1 MKAVEFLKYVLD
13 SVNMPEDIKKLN
25 IGQLNRLAL
34 ELRSFV
40 LENVSKTGGHLA
52 SNLGIVELTLAL
64 HYCFDAPKDKIVWD
78 VGHQAYIHKILT
90 GRKDKFTT
98 LRQLDGLSGFPKPSE
113 SEYDTFTA
121 GHSSTSI
128 SIALGFACAR
138 DMRGSDEKVVAVIG
152 DGSLTGGVAFEA
164 LNNAGRSNSNI
175 IVVLNDNQMSIS
187 GNVGAL
193 SRHLGEL
200 RTERGY
206 IEAKNDVKKLLNR
219 FPDSEKMV
227 NKIKRTKNRI
237 KYLFIPGVIFEEL
250 GFKYIGPVDG
260 NNIESLIEVINRAKN
275 IEGPVLIHV
284 KTKKG
289 KGYKYAENNPSAYH
303 GVSAFDLS
311 TGASIKKSNK
321 PTYSDV
327 FGKTM
332 CSMADEDDKI
342 VAVSAA
348 MGNGTGLSKFISKH
362 PSRFYDV
369 GIAEQHAVSFS
380 AALAKSG
387 FRPVFAV
394 YSTFLQRAY
403 DEIMQDVCLQ
413 NLHVV
418 FAVDRAGI
426 VGADGETHQGIYD
439 ISYFTHMPNMT
450 VMMPKNGIELE
461 KMLRYA
467 VYNIDGPV
475 AVRYPRGNISDMY
488 SENTS
493 EIEFGKAE
501 LLEDGEKIAVISAGA
516 VCDNAAKVCEML
528 KNDGYNPMLINMRFA
543 KPVDKEMLKLAAE
556 KCGYIFTLED
566 NVIDGGAGMAVLEA
580 LNDMELMN
588 DVKVHSYAFPD
599 KFIEHGTRDQL
610 FERYKLDGES
620 IYKDIKERIDI
631 NGR

>member
-52 SNLGIVELTLAL
+52 SNLGIVELTLAM

-467 VYNIDGPV
+467 VYNIDEPV
-475 AVRYPRGNISDMY
+475 AVRYPRGNISDIY

-610 FERYKLDGES
+610 FERYKLDSEN

>member
-475 AVRYPRGNISDMY
+475 AVRYPRGNISDIY

-501 LLEDGEKIAVISAGA
+501 LLEYGEKIAVISAGA

-580 LNDMELMN
+580 LNDMELIN

-610 FERYKLDGES
+610 FERYKLDSES

>member
-332 CSMADEDDKI
+332 CSMADDDDKI

-475 AVRYPRGNISDMY
+475 AVRYPRGNISDIY

-610 FERYKLDGES
+610 FERYKLDSES

>member
-52 SNLGIVELTLAL
+52 SNLGIVELTLVL

-275 IEGPVLIHV
+275 IEGPVFIHV

-475 AVRYPRGNISDMY
+475 AVRYPRGNISDIY

-610 FERYKLDGES
+610 FERYKLDSES

>member
-1 MKAVEFLKYVLD
+1 MKVVEFLKYVLD

-200 RTERGY
+200 RTEQGY

-311 TGASIKKSNK
+311 TGAPIKKSNK

-332 CSMADEDDKI
+332 CSMADADDKI

-348 MGNGTGLSKFISKH
+348 MGSGTGLSRFISKH

-413 NLHVV
+413 KLHVV

-467 VYNIDGPV
+467 VYKIDGPV
-475 AVRYPRGNISDMY
+475 AVRYPRGNVSDIY
-488 SENTS
+488 SENTA

-501 LLEDGEKIAVISAGA
+501 LLEDGEKIAVVSAGA

-528 KNDGYNPMLINMRFA
+528 KKDGYNPMLINMRFA

-556 KCGYIFTLED
+556 RCSYIFTLED

-580 LNDMELMN
+580 LNDMDLMN
-588 DVKVHSYAFPD
+588 SVKVHSYAFPD

>member
-227 NKIKRTKNRI
+227 NKIKKTKNRI

-475 AVRYPRGNISDMY
+475 AVRYPRGNISDIY

-610 FERYKLDGES
+610 FERYKLDSES

>member
-260 NNIESLIEVINRAKN
+260 NTIESLIEVINRAKN

-475 AVRYPRGNISDMY
+475 AVRYPRGNISDIY

-610 FERYKLDGES
+610 FERYKLDSES

>member
-200 RTERGY
+200 RTERSY

-475 AVRYPRGNISDMY
+475 AVRYPRGNISDIY

-501 LLEDGEKIAVISAGA
+501 LLEDGEKIAVISVGA
-516 VCDNAAKVCEML
+516 VCDNTAKVYEML

-610 FERYKLDGES
+610 FERYKLDSES

>member
-90 GRKDKFTT
+90 GRKDKFIT

-475 AVRYPRGNISDMY
+475 AVRYPRGNISDIY

-501 LLEDGEKIAVISAGA
+501 VLEDGEKIAVISAGA

-543 KPVDKEMLKLAAE
+543 KLVDKEMLKLAAE

-610 FERYKLDGES
+610 FERYKLDSES

>member
-1 MKAVEFLKYVLD
+1 MKVVEFLKYVLD

-475 AVRYPRGNISDMY
+475 AVRYPRGNISDIY

-610 FERYKLDGES
+610 FERYKLDSES

>member
-1 MKAVEFLKYVLD
+1 VKAVEFLKYVLD

-475 AVRYPRGNISDMY
+475 AVRYPRGNISDIY

-580 LNDMELMN
+580 LNDMEFMN

-610 FERYKLDGES
+610 FERYKLDSES

>member
-200 RTERGY
+200 RTERSY

-475 AVRYPRGNISDMY
+475 AVRYPRGNISDIY

-528 KNDGYNPMLINMRFA
+528 KNDGYNPMFINMRFA

-610 FERYKLDGES
+610 FERYKLDSES

>member
-475 AVRYPRGNISDMY
+475 AVRYPRGNISDIY

-501 LLEDGEKIAVISAGA
+501 LLEGGEKIAVISAGA

-543 KPVDKEMLKLAAE
+543 KPADKEMLKLAAE

-610 FERYKLDGES
+610 FERYKLDSES

>member
-90 GRKDKFTT
+90 GRKDKFIT

-475 AVRYPRGNISDMY
+475 AVRYPRGNISDIY

-501 LLEDGEKIAVISAGA
+501 VLEDGEKIAVISAGA

-610 FERYKLDGES
+610 FERYKLDSES

>member
-164 LNNAGRSNSNI
+164 LNNAGKSNSNI

-200 RTERGY
+200 RTEQGY

-332 CSMADEDDKI
+332 CSMADDDDKI

-475 AVRYPRGNISDMY
+475 AVRYPRGNISDIY

-501 LLEDGEKIAVISAGA
+501 LLEEGEKIAVISAGA

-610 FERYKLDGES
+610 FERYKLDSES

>member
-475 AVRYPRGNISDMY
+475 AVRYPRGNISDIY

-610 FERYKLDGES
+610 FERYKLDSES
-620 IYKDIKERIDI
+620 IYKDTKERIDI

>member
-475 AVRYPRGNISDMY
+475 AVRYPRGNISDIY

-501 LLEDGEKIAVISAGA
+501 LIEDGEKIAVISAGA

-610 FERYKLDGES
+610 FERYKLDSES

>member
-1 MKAVEFLKYVLD
+1 MKYVLD

-475 AVRYPRGNISDMY
+475 AVRYPRGNISDIY

-610 FERYKLDGES
+610 FERYKLDSES

>member
-52 SNLGIVELTLAL
+52 SNLGIVELTLAM

-200 RTERGY
+200 RTERSY

-475 AVRYPRGNISDMY
+475 AVRYPRGNISDIY

-610 FERYKLDGES
+610 FERYKLDSES

>member
-138 DMRGSDEKVVAVIG
+138 DMCGSDEKVVAVIG

-475 AVRYPRGNISDMY
+475 AVRYPRGNISDIY

-610 FERYKLDGES
+610 FERYKLDSES

>member
-52 SNLGIVELTLAL
+52 SNLGIVELTLAM

-475 AVRYPRGNISDMY
+475 AVRYPRGNISDIY

-610 FERYKLDGES
+610 FERYKLDSES

>member
-98 LRQLDGLSGFPKPSE
+98 LRQLNGLSGFPKPSE

-152 DGSLTGGVAFEA
+152 DGSLTSGVAFEA

-362 PSRFYDV
+362 QSRFYDV

-475 AVRYPRGNISDMY
+475 AVRYPRGNISDIY

-516 VCDNAAKVCEML
+516 VCENAAKVCEML

-556 KCGYIFTLED
+556 KCGHIFTLED

-610 FERYKLDGES
+610 FERYKLDSAS

>member
-193 SRHLGEL
+193 SRHLGDL

-475 AVRYPRGNISDMY
+475 AVRYPRGNISDIY

-610 FERYKLDGES
+610 FERYKLDSES

>member
-200 RTERGY
+200 RTERSY

-311 TGASIKKSNK
+311 TGASTKKSNK

-332 CSMADEDDKI
+332 CLMADEDDKI

-403 DEIMQDVCLQ
+403 DEIMQDVCMQ

-475 AVRYPRGNISDMY
+475 AVRYPRGNISDIY

-543 KPVDKEMLKLAAE
+543 KPADKEMLKLAAE

-610 FERYKLDGES
+610 FERYKLDSES

>member
-475 AVRYPRGNISDMY
+475 AVRYPRGNISDIY

-501 LLEDGEKIAVISAGA
+501 LLEGGEKIAVISAGA

-610 FERYKLDGES
+610 FERYKLDSES

>member
-439 ISYFTHMPNMT
+439 ISYFTHMPNIT

-475 AVRYPRGNISDMY
+475 AVRYPRGNISDIY

-610 FERYKLDGES
+610 FERYKLDSES

>member
-187 GNVGAL
+187 GNIGAL

-475 AVRYPRGNISDMY
+475 AVRYPRGNISDIY

-580 LNDMELMN
+580 LNDMELIN

-610 FERYKLDGES
+610 FERYKLDSES

>member
-475 AVRYPRGNISDMY
+475 AVRYPRGNISDIY

-493 EIEFGKAE
+493 EIESGKAE

-610 FERYKLDGES
+610 FERYKLDSES

>member
-1 MKAVEFLKYVLD
+1 MKYVLD

-52 SNLGIVELTLAL
+52 SNLGIVELTLAM

-467 VYNIDGPV
+467 VYNIDEPV
-475 AVRYPRGNISDMY
+475 AVRYPRGNISDIY

-610 FERYKLDGES
+610 FERYKLDSEN

>member
-200 RTERGY
+200 RTEQGY

-227 NKIKRTKNRI
+227 NKIKRTKHRI

-475 AVRYPRGNISDMY
+475 AVRYPRGNISDIY

-543 KPVDKEMLKLAAE
+543 KPVDKEMLKFAAE

-610 FERYKLDGES
+610 FERYKLDSES

>member
-78 VGHQAYIHKILT
+78 VGHQAYIHKMLT

-475 AVRYPRGNISDMY
+475 AIRYPRGNISDIY

-610 FERYKLDGES
+610 FERYKLDSES

>member
-380 AALAKSG
+380 AALAKNG

-475 AVRYPRGNISDMY
+475 AVRYPRGNISDIY

-516 VCDNAAKVCEML
+516 VCDNAARVCEML

-610 FERYKLDGES
+610 FERYKLDSES

>member
-52 SNLGIVELTLAL
+52 SNLGIVELTLVL

-475 AVRYPRGNISDMY
+475 AVRYPRGNISDIY

-528 KNDGYNPMLINMRFA
+528 KNDGYSPMFINMRFA
-543 KPVDKEMLKLAAE
+543 KPADKEMLKLAAE

-580 LNDMELMN
+580 LNEMELMN

-610 FERYKLDGES
+610 FERYKLDSES

>member
-138 DMRGSDEKVVAVIG
+138 DMRDSDEKVVAVIG

-475 AVRYPRGNISDMY
+475 AVRYPRGNISDIY

-610 FERYKLDGES
+610 FERYKLDSES

>member
-475 AVRYPRGNISDMY
+475 AVRYPRGNISDIY

-501 LLEDGEKIAVISAGA
+501 LLENGEKIAVISAGA

-580 LNDMELMN
+580 LNNMELMN

-610 FERYKLDGES
+610 FERYKLDSES